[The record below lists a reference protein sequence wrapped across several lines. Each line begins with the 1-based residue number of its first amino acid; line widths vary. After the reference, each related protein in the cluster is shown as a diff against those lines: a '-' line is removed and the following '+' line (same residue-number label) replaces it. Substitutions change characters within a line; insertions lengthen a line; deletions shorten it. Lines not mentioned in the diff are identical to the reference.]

1 MVPPVLIHQPW
12 IIPPPPHCFVRFILR
27 RVLSRFPPRSLEVK
41 LPSSSHPQL
50 LPCPRQTSSVLLAAL
65 SIIFA
70 PPPLLSENEL
80 KLQQPRLI
88 NGAPKFREVK
98 AEVQTQMSDSRWSV
112 AESLFLPPP
121 SFLPS
126 PLPHLE
132 DQRPSTVSGRPSWP
146 GRCWPEWRP
155 RSGSSPWWWTAWS
168 SPGFAAR
175 CRRAGLP
182 PAPWWS
188 PASRWGSSWALVQ
201 VGEHQMRTG
210 KGIWNDNWEGVSSRN
225 KCLSVLDCSPDEGWG
240 QPQPIPRLTSTTRKP
255 HKIHKS

>member
-98 AEVQTQMSDSRWSV
+98 AEVQTQMGLSDSRWSV

-121 SFLPS
+121 ILPAVALASPWGSTSFDSFRASELARSVLAGVTAKIRQLSLVMNCMIISRICCSMSAGWS
-126 PLPHLE
+126 PTGTLVIPGKSMRVKLSTSSGGRTPNENRERHLE
-132 DQRPSTVSGRPSWP
+132 R
-146 GRCWPEWRP
+146 
-155 RSGSSPWWWTAWS
+155 
-168 SPGFAAR
+168 
-175 CRRAGLP
+175 
-182 PAPWWS
+182 
-188 PASRWGSSWALVQ
+188 
-201 VGEHQMRTG
+201 
-210 KGIWNDNWEGVSSRN
+210 
-225 KCLSVLDCSPDEGWG
+225 
-240 QPQPIPRLTSTTRKP
+240 
-255 HKIHKS
+255 